1 MIDSIKWYGHGTF
14 CIDGSPQIVIDPW
27 RVTSKSLQPDIILI
41 THEHYDHCSPAD
53 VDKLRGENT
62 VVIASRSAAEHLD
75 GPVTVL
81 RPWQVINFGRTSI
94 KAVPAYTFT
103 GNHPAPREDLGFV
116 ISRDYTDVYYA
127 GDSDFIP
134 EIRDMHCDIA
144 MLPVAAKDGLMSAES
159 AGEFAR
165 IVKPRYVIPSH
176 LGSHAEGGGKLE
188 NLAFEREIAD
198 LTDLIRLPLAGS
210 TTGNLFA
217 FGGSS

>member
-103 GNHPAPREDLGFV
+103 SHHPARREDLGFV
-116 ISRDYTDVYYA
+116 VTRDYTDVYYA
-127 GDSDFIP
+127 GDTDFIP
-134 EIRDMHCDIA
+134 ELRDMRCDIA
-144 MLPVAAKDGLMSAES
+144 ILPVAARDGLMSAES
-159 AGEFAR
+159 AGEFVRA
-165 IVKPRYVIPSH
+165 VKPRYVIPSH
-176 LGSHAEGGGKLE
+176 VGTHLEGGGMLE
-188 NLAFEREIAD
+188 ANAFEREVAQF
-198 LTDLIRLPLAGS
+198 TDLVRLPQAGAS
-210 TTGNLFA
+210 TGDLFA
-217 FGGSS
+217 HG